1 MFLFSS
7 FPQFLGNKQR
17 TINCQNPKHS
27 REKNKKIKK
36 SDKEKL
42 YPISN
47 FTEQNQTQIPLHTT
61 AETKNKAHVPSTRN
75 DNKKIHSKQYNTL
88 EFENLPPFSF
98 LGNQTQKL
106 DIFEHREREREREL
120 PVVRALT
127 MPARRPLK
135 SLKTSSTVRGLYCA
149 PPPSIGSLS
158 LSLPVTVL
166 VTKYETPSQNN

>member
-61 AETKNKAHVPSTRN
+61 AETKNKRMFQAPETTT
-75 DNKKIHSKQYNTL
+75 KNTL
-88 EFENLPPFSF
+88 KIIHH
-98 LGNQTQKL
+98 TR
-106 DIFEHREREREREL
+106 I
-120 PVVRALT
+120 
-127 MPARRPLK
+127 
-135 SLKTSSTVRGLYCA
+135 
-149 PPPSIGSLS
+149 
-158 LSLPVTVL
+158 
-166 VTKYETPSQNN
+166 

>member
-106 DIFEHREREREREL
+106 DIFEHRERERERE
-120 PVVRALT
+120 RT
-127 MPARRPLK
+127 
-135 SLKTSSTVRGLYCA
+135 TSSEGLDHASSAALEIPKDLLHCTRVVLCSS
-149 PPPSIGSLS
+149 SIHWLSLS
-158 LSLPVTVL
+158 LSL
-166 VTKYETPSQNN
+166 SQCL